1 MRKLISYFVIGMGI
15 GQIFYLTLLSF
26 MGVSTQTFNNMLSV
40 SILSGFMGLASLVYS
55 WEKLAPLYQR
65 SLHILLIFGLVT
77 AMMLFNGWFLQVNF
91 LSFATEFFAIYAV
104 ITLGIIWYERS
115 YVQKINKKIQ
125 QSRSNS

>member
-26 MGVSTQTFNNMLSV
+26 MGVSTQTLTNMLSV

-77 AMMLFNGWFLQVNF
+77 VVMVFNGWFSQVHF
-91 LSFATEFFAIYAV
+91 ISFATEFFAIYAV

-125 QSRSNS
+125 HSRSNS